1 MKTKTLGS
9 IYGRCKTPRGD
20 MQKRESEVA
29 GRSGARKSGA
39 PKMF

>member
-9 IYGRCKTPRGD
+9 IYGSAKPSVVIC
-20 MQKRESEVA
+20 KRESEVA